1 MFAVI
6 AGSKPYR
13 FINKSWSTLCLVSLT
28 LFGATGCSYLCD
40 CEQNPAASEDTVI
53 SSGETVYLDKTT
65 AAPASTPTTSKATT
79 PAAATAKPVAKSTT
93 TSYPFGP
100 NGEYPSYSIV
110 EQPIAQATVT
120 QSVPQTASQTST
132 PSKSSNTAS
141 AGNQTQAAC
150 PQPMSNHYKKT
161 VAFVSFPRIAPT
173 SSRLG
178 SLDEVEQQ
186 LPLLIGSNLSN
197 RHAVLTPIY
206 LREGFISTNIRGE
219 ADSAV
224 QVQILSQRHQ
234 VQFFVSGEVDDMT
247 MSTPSTVENT
257 SYFTRFVNG
266 AHNLVPANS
275 PLDKRDR
282 AFGFKVEVRDGFT
295 GQIVF
300 SNQYRTVGKWKVAP
314 QANVGFGSSQ
324 FWETDYGDQIQHLV
338 AKASDDMAQAINCQP
353 YVARVESTPGQQQ
366 VVIQSGSNSGLH
378 LGDTLDLY
386 QLVHQPISGQYQRFD
401 TRLIKR
407 TGYIHLTETYPSHSV
422 GRVVDATLLG
432 GQYLIK
438 AR

>member
-1 MFAVI
+1 MHTTTT
-6 AGSKPYR
+6 GSRPR
-13 FINKSWSTLCLVSLT
+13 HLISKSWSIPFLVSLM

-40 CEQNPAASEDTVI
+40 CEQNAETKENTVI
-53 SSGETVYLDKTT
+53 SSGETVYSDKT
-65 AAPASTPTTSKATT
+65 ASAPTTSNANTSVAAPTT
-79 PAAATAKPVAKSTT
+79 QSVTNTYPLG
-93 TSYPFGP
+93 TS
-100 NGEYPSYSIV
+100 GEHQSYSIV
-110 EQPIAQATVT
+110 EQPIAQAAVT
-120 QSVPQTASQTST
+120 QSVPQTAPQTASQTNLQST
-132 PSKSSNTAS
+132 ATNATSPGS
-141 AGNQTQAAC
+141 NQTQAAC
-150 PQPMSNHYKKT
+150 PQSMTNHYKKT
-161 VAFVSFPRIAPT
+161 VAFVSFPRTAPT
-173 SSRLG
+173 TSRLG
-178 SLDEVEQQ
+178 ALDAVEQQ
-186 LPLLIGSNLSN
+186 LPLLIGGNLTN

-206 LREGFISTNIRGE
+206 LREGFISTNVRGE
-219 ADSAV
+219 ADTAV
-224 QVQILSQRHQ
+224 QVQILSHRHQ

-247 MSTPSTVENT
+247 MSTPSAVESP
-257 SYFTRFVNG
+257 SYYSRFVNG
-266 AHNLVPANS
+266 VHNLVPVNS
-275 PLDKRDR
+275 SLDNRDR

-300 SNQYRTVGKWKVAP
+300 SNQYRTVGKWKPAP
-314 QANVGFGSSQ
+314 QADVGFGTSQ

-338 AKASDDMAQAINCQP
+338 AKASDDMAQTINCQP

-366 VVIQSGSNSGLH
+366 VVIQSGSLSGLH

-407 TGYIHLTETYPSHSV
+407 NGYIHLTETYPSHSV

>member
-1 MFAVI
+1 MFAAI
-6 AGSKPYR
+6 TGSKPCR
-13 FINKSWSTLCLVSLT
+13 FISKHWSMPFVVSLM
-28 LFGATGCSYLCD
+28 LFGVTGCSYLCE
-40 CEQNPAASEDTVI
+40 CEQNPEAGENTVV
-53 SSGETVYLDKTT
+53 SSGETVYLDN
-65 AAPASTPTTSKATT
+65 ASTTSETFT
-79 PAAATAKPVAKSTT
+79 SDPAPKAKPETKPA
-93 TSYPFGP
+93 TSAYPFGP

-120 QSVPQTASQTST
+120 QTVA
-132 PSKSSNTAS
+132 SSNTGMQPKAMNAAS
-141 AGNQTQAAC
+141 TAGNQNAAC
-150 PQPMSNHYKKT
+150 PQPMANHYRKT
-161 VAFVSFPRIAPT
+161 AAFVSFPRTAPT

-178 SLDEVEQQ
+178 ALDAVEQQ
-186 LPLLIGSNLSN
+186 LPLLLGGNLTN

-206 LREGFISTNIRGE
+206 LREGFISTNVRGE
-219 ADSAV
+219 ADTAV

-247 MSTPSTVENT
+247 MSVPSTVENP

-275 PLDKRDR
+275 PLDNRDR

-295 GQIVF
+295 GQLVF
-300 SNQYRTVGKWKVAP
+300 SSQYRTFGKWKLAP
-314 QANVGFGSSQ
+314 QADVGFGSSQ
-324 FWETDYGDQIQHLV
+324 FWETDYGEQIQHLV
-338 AKASDDMAQAINCQP
+338 AKASDDMARAINCLP

-366 VVIQSGSNSGLH
+366 VVVQSGSNSGLN

-407 TGYIHLTETYPSHSV
+407 TGYIRLTETYPSHSV

-432 GQYLIK
+432 GQYLIR